1 MAMLNRIPS
10 WLTNKYL
17 LTSVA
22 FVLWITFFDD
32 KDLLTQRE
40 RNGEL
45 EEMQESKAYYL
56 SEIAKEKKALEE
68 LKSNPAAIE
77 RLAREKYLMKRDN
90 EDLFLIEGAEKA
102 E

>member
-56 SEIAKEKKALEE
+56 SEIAREKKALEE

>member
-45 EEMQESKAYYL
+45 EEMQKSKAYYL
-56 SEIAKEKKALEE
+56 SEIAREKKALEE